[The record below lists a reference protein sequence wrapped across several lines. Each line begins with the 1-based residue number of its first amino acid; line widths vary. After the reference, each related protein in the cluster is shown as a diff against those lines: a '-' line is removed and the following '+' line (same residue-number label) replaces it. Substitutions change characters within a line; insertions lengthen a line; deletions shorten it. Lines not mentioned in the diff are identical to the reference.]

1 MGGRAG
7 CRIDAP
13 TGDHNSGGFHPA
25 LCAMRR
31 SSPRALVAPLD
42 TTRLVREPAGAD
54 DHMITR
60 FFFLK
65 DYGSIKRYSVVQ
77 HPPETIAKWRKAL
90 RGESVKH
97 TAVMSSVLERLSK
110 FFGELQYR
118 ELLAGR
124 PCIVLEDNQG
134 SQATIN
140 SGYSANVLLQAIQL
154 ASNLRQ
160 SVDEAPM
167 EAFVAIQK
175 I

>member
-60 FFFLK
+60 FFFQVNLHAACENAPNSSYALK
-65 DYGSIKRYSVVQ
+65 GDRDRSHFSKNMWIHELLIDVMVHYSKHSDIVSEYMKAFRDAVLLR
-77 HPPETIAKWRKAL
+77 HVNWRNGL
-90 RGESVKH
+90 WTTR
-97 TAVMSSVLERLSK
+97 SSVPDRSK
-110 FFGELQYR
+110 GGQR
-118 ELLAGR
+118 
-124 PCIVLEDNQG
+124 
-134 SQATIN
+134 
-140 SGYSANVLLQAIQL
+140 AN
-154 ASNLRQ
+154 
-160 SVDEAPM
+160 
-167 EAFVAIQK
+167 
-175 I
+175 